1 MGMFGL
7 PIAPGLTWPVVDPGG
22 LVPWTEFDNPAALPV
37 EFDNPAALP
46 ADPPAPAACARAI
59 ELESA
64 NAPANTIVANFM
76 GRFPLASCT
85 GITRE
90 ARVMFPHLLMNM
102 TCDYLAS
109 VGKILIRHRFQMRS
123 MTAKLVWSAFTPS
136 PGVR

>member
-22 LVPWTEFDNPAALPV
+22 LVPWTEFDNPAALP
-37 EFDNPAALP
+37 
-46 ADPPAPAACARAI
+46 ADPPAPAACASAI
-59 ELESA
+59 ELVSA
-64 NAPANTIVANFM
+64 SAPANTIVANFM

-102 TCDYLAS
+102 TCDYLVS